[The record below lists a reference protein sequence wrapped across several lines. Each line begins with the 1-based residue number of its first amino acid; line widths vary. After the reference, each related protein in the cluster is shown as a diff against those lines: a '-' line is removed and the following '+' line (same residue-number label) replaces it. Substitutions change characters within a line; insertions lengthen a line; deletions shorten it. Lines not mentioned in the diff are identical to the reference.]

1 MVERWPTF
9 RCLTS
14 GVDVGREALVVE
26 ATLGVVGGVAAVL
39 LPEAGLDLDAEA
51 APLAADSADVL
62 EDVFFGGADS

>member
-39 LPEAGLDLDAEA
+39 LPEAAGLDAEA